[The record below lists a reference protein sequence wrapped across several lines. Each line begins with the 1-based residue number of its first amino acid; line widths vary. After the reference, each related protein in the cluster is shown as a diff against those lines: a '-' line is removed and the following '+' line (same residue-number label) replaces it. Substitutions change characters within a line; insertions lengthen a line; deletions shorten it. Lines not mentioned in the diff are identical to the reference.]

1 MSSMSNWILITA
13 TLHGMLT
20 ACAHANDTRPL
31 QPDPTIAEFTRRV
44 QPLLFNRCASGAC
57 HGGTQAG
64 SLQFKQRDFSGNI
77 TREITLGNMKA
88 ILEACGTKRSPA
100 SLFKTIAGRH
110 PKHASTPQELARPLS
125 PQERVVLE
133 GWLTTALHDKPTAAP
148 RVSHSPNRFKQLIDN
163 AANPPVFPA
172 PQEPKGIIL
181 K

>member
-20 ACAHANDTRPL
+20 ACAHADDTRPL
-31 QPDPTIAEFTRRV
+31 QPDPIVAEFTRRV

-77 TREITLGNMKA
+77 NREITLGNMKA
-88 ILEACGTKRSPA
+88 ILETCGTERSPTA
-100 SLFKTIAGRH
+100 LFKTIAGRH
-110 PKHASTPQELARPLS
+110 PKHASSPQHLAHPLS

-133 GWLTTALHDKPTAAP
+133 GWLTRALHDKPTTAP
-148 RVSHSPNRFKQLIDN
+148 RVSHTPNRFKQLIQSD
-163 AANPPVFPA
+163 AHPPMLPP